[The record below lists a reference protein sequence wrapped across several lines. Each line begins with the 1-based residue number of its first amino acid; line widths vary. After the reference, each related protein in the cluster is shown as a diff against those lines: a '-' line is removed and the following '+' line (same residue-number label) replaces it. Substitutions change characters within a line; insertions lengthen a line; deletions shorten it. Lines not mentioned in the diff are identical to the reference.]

1 MCFHLC
7 IRRNGDAS
15 KVDLRGI
22 ARTAIR
28 SGIQS
33 ESLGPDENKQ
43 EFFCSDISLNT
54 CVL

>member
-7 IRRNGDAS
+7 IRRKGDGN
-15 KVDLRGI
+15 KVDLRDI
-22 ARTAIR
+22 ARTTIQ

-33 ESLGPDENKQ
+33 ESLGPDENKH